1 MSLKMIPV
9 KLTLKN
15 FLSYGENVPPLDF
28 TEFHV
33 ACLSGNN
40 GHGKSA
46 LLDAITWA
54 LWGEARKGPGQ
65 KKPDEGL
72 VRLGATDMQVE
83 FEFDLEGERYRVI
96 RKFSKTKK
104 SKPILELQL
113 LNGATGS
120 FIPIGGSKI
129 GETEE
134 KIRKLLGMTYD
145 TFINSAF
152 ILQGRADEFIRK
164 GARDRKAIFTE
175 ILGLSRYDE
184 LAKLAKLHAEEAK
197 KICDQHQR
205 TLEDIDR
212 ELTQKETYRSQIE
225 DLESTLHTL
234 SQQIKE
240 SSEKLETLKEEKN
253 LLNSKKHTLT
263 DLNLQVQQIN
273 SDLKLLVK
281 QIQDQQEQVRA
292 YERIIQ
298 RKEEILE
305 NYQRYEELRSQ
316 EEIYTEKWKQLRNFE
331 SKKSLLEKTIQK
343 VQHELEKRKE
353 RWETNLAQIRSRI
366 QEAESILSKSQEI
379 EQGYKDLQEI
389 RKREEIL
396 EEKRNQLEELEK
408 KERDLAYQIETIKTQ
423 LQAEIQ
429 ALNRQAEELRG
440 RVGQES
446 RQKARLNQLQTLK
459 SELETLEKDKEQIV
473 EQGNQLKVSLENL
486 KNQLNFLVQE
496 KIPELSSKLSIL
508 QRDTQA
514 RCPVCESDLTESKRV
529 TLEARLTEEFSK
541 AQSKKEDLER
551 QVLMEEAELSRL
563 RSQYEEIKKKLQD
576 LPKVQQDLARVEAD
590 YQEILLSKE
599 RLLELGGKIES
610 LKEQIQKGNYASEVQ
625 EALKLLKGEIKAL
638 GYSRE
643 EHQAIKQKIRD
654 LSHFEVDKD
663 RLETNRIE
671 YQKLCE
677 ALPVIQ
683 EEISKISE
691 MLQNRDYAVL
701 EQIQLRELQTKIQ
714 SLGYD
719 EEIHK
724 KVKEELQKLYR
735 ALGERDQLIQAEE
748 KINPAREALQRSEE
762 TRIAKE
768 TLQRDLL
775 QRIEALQ
782 QDLKRLP
789 ELEEEIQIQES
800 RLKTWEKDRD
810 KNLEVRGVLQ
820 SKYQHCLELEEKKQE
835 ILAQWQAARKDQFI
849 YEKLTTAFGKDGIQ
863 ALIIENAIPEL
874 EDEANAIL
882 SQLTDHRA
890 HITIESLRD
899 KKSGGIKETLDI
911 KVSDELGTRDLELY
925 SGGESFRTNF
935 ALRIALSKLLAKR
948 AGTKLRTLFIDEGF
962 GTQDSQGLEQL
973 IEAIR
978 AIQDDFDKILII
990 THLDTLKNA
999 FPVRIEVTKFPDIGS
1014 SYQIIR

>member
-1 MSLKMIPV
+1 MIPV

-15 FLSYGENVPPLDF
+15 FLSYGENVAPLDF

-72 VRLGATDMQVE
+72 VRLGTTDMEVE
-83 FEFDLEGERYRVI
+83 FEFDLEGARYRVI

-113 LNGATGS
+113 LNGATGN

-129 GETEE
+129 GETQE
-134 KIRKLLGMTYD
+134 KIRKLLGMSYD

-152 ILQGRADEFIRK
+152 ILQGRADEFIQK
-164 GARDRKAIFTE
+164 GATDRKAIFTE

-184 LAKLAKLHAEEAK
+184 LAKLAKSHAEEAK
-197 KICDQHQR
+197 KFCEQQQKI
-205 TLEDIDR
+205 LEDIDK
-212 ELTQKETYRSQIE
+212 ELAQKEIYRSQIE
-225 DLESTLHTL
+225 DLELILTTL
-234 SQQIKE
+234 SRQIEENSK
-240 SSEKLETLKEEKN
+240 KLEALKEEKN
-253 LLNSKKHTLT
+253 LLNGKKHTLT

-273 SDLKLLVK
+273 SDLKMLVK
-281 QIQDQQEQVRA
+281 QIQHQQEQVTA
-292 YERIIQ
+292 YERVIQ

-305 NYQRYEELRSQ
+305 NYQKYHELCLQ
-316 EEIYTEKWKQLRNFE
+316 EEICTEKWKQLRNLE
-331 SKKSLLEKTIQK
+331 SERSVLEKAIQQA
-343 VQHELEKRKE
+343 QHELEKRKE
-353 RWETNLAQIRSRI
+353 RWETNLAQIQSRI
-366 QEAESILSKSQEI
+366 QEAELILNKSREI

-389 RKREEIL
+389 RKREEIW
-396 EEKRNQLEELEK
+396 EEKRNQLEELERK
-408 KERDLAYQIETIKTQ
+408 AWDLEHQIETIKTQ

-429 ALNRQAEELRG
+429 ALNQQAKELRG
-440 RVGQES
+440 KVSQEF
-446 RQKARLNQLQTLK
+446 RQKARLDQLQTLK

-473 EQGNQLKVSLENL
+473 ERGNQLKVSLENL
-486 KNQLNFLVQE
+486 KNQLNILVQE
-496 KIPELSSKLSIL
+496 KIPELFSKLSIL

-514 RCPVCESDLTESKRV
+514 RCPVCESDLTEGKRAV
-529 TLEARLTEEFSK
+529 LEARLIDELSK
-541 AQSKKEDLER
+541 AQSKKEELER
-551 QVLMEEAELSRL
+551 QIIREEAELSKLRL
-563 RSQYEEIKKKLQD
+563 QYEEMKKKLQD

-590 YQEILLSKE
+590 YQEILLSKGK
-599 RLLELGGKIES
+599 LLELGGRIEG
-610 LKEQIQKGNYASEVQ
+610 LKERIQKGNYASEIQ
-625 EALKLLKGEIKAL
+625 AALKLLKEDIKVL
-638 GYSRE
+638 GYSKE
-643 EHQAIKQKIRD
+643 EHQAIKQKVKD
-654 LSHFEVDKD
+654 LSHFELDKD
-663 RLETNRIE
+663 RLETTRIQH
-671 YQKLCE
+671 QKLYE
-677 ALPVIQ
+677 TLPAIQ

-691 MLQNRDYAVL
+691 RLQNRDYAVS
-701 EQIQLRELQTKIQ
+701 EQIQLRELQAKIQ

-719 EEIHK
+719 EETHRKI
-724 KVKEELQKLYR
+724 KEELQKLYPT
-735 ALGERDQLIQAEE
+735 LGERDQLAQAEE
-748 KINPAREALQRSEE
+748 KINLVREALQRSEE
-762 TRIAKE
+762 TRMAKE
-768 TLQRDLL
+768 NLQKDLL
-775 QRIEALQ
+775 QKIEELQ

-789 ELEEEIQIQES
+789 KLEEEIQTQEN

-810 KNLEVRGVLQ
+810 QRLEERGVLQ
-820 SKYQHCLELEEKKQE
+820 SKYRHCLELEEKRQE
-835 ILAQWQAARKDQFI
+835 VAVQWQAAHKDQFI

-962 GTQDSQGLEQL
+962 GTQDAQGLEQL